1 MPISDCSANSTFPN
15 RFQLSFRA
23 EMFNIANT
31 PHHAISSNSV
41 NNGTF
46 LQAFNIANTGR
57 EGIEQRAA
65 RLALRLSW

>member
-1 MPISDCSANSTFPN
+1 
-15 RFQLSFRA
+15 
-23 EMFNIANT
+23 MFNIANT
-31 PHHAISSNSV
+31 PHHAISSTSV
-41 NNGTF
+41 SNGTF